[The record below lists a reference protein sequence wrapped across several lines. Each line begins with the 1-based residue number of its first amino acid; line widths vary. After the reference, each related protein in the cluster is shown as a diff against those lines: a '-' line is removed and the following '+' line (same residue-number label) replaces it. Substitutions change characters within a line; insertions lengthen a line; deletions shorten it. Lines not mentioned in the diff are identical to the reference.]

1 MTIKRREL
9 SGNAMALAAALVMA
23 SSIAGMAG
31 ADEPFDIVLHGGRVI
46 DPESGLDSVRDVGIR
61 GDTIAAVSEAP
72 LSGRRTVDAG
82 GLVVAPGFIELHQHD
97 FLPGT
102 DRVLALDGVTTA
114 LELEIGVPDVGR
126 FIAAHRGKSLVNFGA
141 SASYFIA
148 RLSAWD
154 QPVAASKMGAEAG
167 VVPQS
172 GPATN
177 DAATP
182 AQLGRALARL
192 RSEVGAGALGI
203 GVGLEYSPGTT
214 RHELIEVF
222 RLAKSLDVPI
232 FVHARSS
239 GLLEPGTGIA
249 SVSELIGASAITGA
263 PVHLHHVN
271 STCMRDALE
280 CIAMMAGAREHGLD
294 VSTEAYPYTVAMTEI
309 NSAFFNPGWRD
320 KLGIGYGDLELPE
333 TGERLTQDKFE
344 QLHASPEGQLI
355 LIHLNPQSVVD
366 AIMAEPDV
374 IVASDGISLHPR
386 GAGTRAR
393 VLSRYVRE
401 LKTLGL
407 VDAIRK
413 MTLLPAQRLE
423 SLTPEA
429 RRMGRIQVGAR
440 ADVTVFDLA
449 TVQDQAT
456 FREPAK
462 PSVGMRYVLV
472 GGTPVVDD
480 GKVVEGVEPGRPLLG
495 SAGAQSAQVPNG
507 MTGFAVRYAAA
518 WCSQDP
524 AQVAAFFAED
534 GTLAING
541 GAPYAGRAG
550 LAQAARS
557 FMSAYPDMAVETEGL
572 DRRGDV
578 YRFRWRFS
586 GTNSGPGGTGRAVR
600 ISGYEEWTI
609 GADGLIAKSLGH
621 YDATDWNRQLGA
633 ATPP

>member
-1 MTIKRREL
+1 MTIPGRSPMRH
-9 SGNAMALAAALVMA
+9 AIALAAVLGLAV
-23 SSIAGMAG
+23 SIAATAG
-31 ADEPFDIVLHGGRVI
+31 ADEPFDVVLHGGRVI
-46 DPESGLDSVRDVGIR
+46 DPESGLDAVRDVGIR
-61 GDTIAAVSEAP
+61 GDTITAVSEAP
-72 LSGRRTVDAG
+72 LRGLRTIDAA

-102 DRVLALDGVTTA
+102 DRVLALDGLTTA

-126 FIAAHRGKSLVNFGA
+126 FIAAHRGRSLVNFGA

-154 QPVAASKMGAEAG
+154 QPVPASRMGAEAG

-182 AQLGRALARL
+182 GQLGRVLARL

-203 GVGLEYSPGTT
+203 GIGLEYSPGTT

-222 RLAKSLDVPI
+222 RLAQSLDVPI

-239 GLLEPGTGIA
+239 GLLEPGTGVA
-249 SVSELIGASAITGA
+249 SVGELVGAAAIAGA

-280 CIAMMAGAREHGLD
+280 CIAMMAGARERGLD

-320 KLGIGYGDLELPE
+320 KLGIGYADLELPE
-333 TGERLTQDKFE
+333 TGERLTQEKFE
-344 QLHASPEGQLI
+344 QLHASPEGQFI

-366 AIMAEPDV
+366 AIMAEPGV

-401 LKTLGL
+401 LKTLSL

-423 SLTPEA
+423 SVTAEA
-429 RRMGRIQVGAR
+429 RRMGRIQAGAR
-440 ADVTVFDLA
+440 ADITVFDLA
-449 TVQDQAT
+449 TVQDRAT
-456 FREPAK
+456 FRAPTEP
-462 PSVGMRYVLV
+462 SIGMRYVLV
-472 GGTPVVDD
+472 GGTPVVDG
-480 GKVVEGVEPGRPLLG
+480 GKIVEGVKPGQALLH
-495 SAGAQSAQVPNG
+495 SADPPVSEATNA
-507 MTGFAVRYAAA
+507 MKRFAVRYAAA

-524 AQVAAFFAED
+524 AQVAAFFADD
-534 GTLAING
+534 GRLTING
-541 GAPYAGRAG
+541 GAPHVGRAG
-550 LAQAARS
+550 LTAAASS
-557 FMSAYPDMAVETEGL
+557 FMSAYPDMAVEMEGL
-572 DRRGDV
+572 DRRGDA
-578 YRFRWRFS
+578 YRFRWRFT
-586 GTNSGPGGTGRAVR
+586 GTNTGPGGTGRPVR
-600 ISGYEEWTI
+600 INGYEEWTI

-621 YDATDWNRQLGA
+621 YDAAEWNRQLGKGA
-633 ATPP
+633 AP